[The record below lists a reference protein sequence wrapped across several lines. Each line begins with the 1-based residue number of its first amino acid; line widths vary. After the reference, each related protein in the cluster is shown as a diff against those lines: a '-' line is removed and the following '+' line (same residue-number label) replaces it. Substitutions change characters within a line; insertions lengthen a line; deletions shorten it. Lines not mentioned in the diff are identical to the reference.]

1 MSLQLPPLV
10 VMGVQGC
17 GKSTVGA
24 AVAQHLGL
32 EFIDGDDLHSAAN
45 KEKMASGHPLTD
57 ADRHPWLSA
66 IGQVMADKLEE
77 GTTAVVACSS
87 LKRSYRDLIR
97 SFAPETRFIHLV
109 GSRELIA
116 ARISGRDHEYMPPTL
131 LDSQF
136 QTLEPLGEDEA
147 GLEVPVTD
155 SPEQIAVRVESYLQE
170 AAGSTGTEGSTHN

>member
-1 MSLQLPPLV
+1 MSLQYPPLV

-24 AVAQHLGL
+24 AVARHLGL

-57 ADRHPWLSA
+57 ADRRPWLSA
-66 IGQVMADKLEE
+66 IGQVMADKLAE
-77 GTTAVVACSS
+77 GTSAVVACSA

-97 SFAPETRFIHLV
+97 SFAPGTRFIHLT
-109 GSRELIA
+109 GSQELIA

-136 QTLEPLGEDEA
+136 QTLEPLADDEP

-155 SPEQIAVRVESYLQE
+155 SPEEIAVRVENYLRE
-170 AAGSTGTEGSTHN
+170 SAGSTGA